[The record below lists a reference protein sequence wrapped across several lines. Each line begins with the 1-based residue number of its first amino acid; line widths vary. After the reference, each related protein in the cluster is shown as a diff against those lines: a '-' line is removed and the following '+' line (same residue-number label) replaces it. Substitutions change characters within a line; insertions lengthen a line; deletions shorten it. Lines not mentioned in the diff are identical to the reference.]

1 MQRHH
6 IKILIILL
14 LLLPGAPVLF
24 AQVSTFRLHQADS
37 LYEKKRYTQSLEQYQ
52 TILAKEQ
59 YTPAMLLKMAFI
71 EEGLNRVG
79 QALYYLN
86 LYYLASGD
94 KFALEKMEELATKYH
109 LGGYENSETDLLLAF
124 YHDKYLS
131 ISIALTVI
139 AVFLLSLSFYGRKKG
154 KRPVFS
160 SISLF
165 AVLLLLL
172 VHVNTDDPNFSGII
186 GEPNSFLMDGP
197 SAGAAVVSVIEEGH
211 RVRIT
216 GKVDVWYEV
225 RWNDNTVYVRDINL
239 LPVEL

>member
-109 LGGYENSETDLLLAF
+109 LGGYENSETDLFLSF
-124 YHDKYLS
+124 YHDNHLN
-131 ISIALTVI
+131 ISIALTVL
-139 AVFLLSLSFYGRKKG
+139 AVFLLSLSFYSRKKG

-160 SISLF
+160 GISLF

-172 VHVNTDDPNFSGII
+172 VHVNTDDQYFSGII

-197 SAGAAVVSVIEEGH
+197 SAGAAVVSIVEEGH

-225 RWNDNTVYVRDINL
+225 RWNENTVYVRDINL
-239 LPVEL
+239 LAVEL

>member
-1 MQRHH
+1 MQRHLL
-6 IKILIILL
+6 KILIILL
-14 LLLPGAPVLF
+14 FLLPFAQSVF

-52 TILAKEQ
+52 TILAQEQ

-86 LYYLASGD
+86 LYYLASKD
-94 KFALEKMEELATKYH
+94 KFVLEKMEELAAKYN
-109 LGGYENSETDLLLAF
+109 LGGYEHTETDILLSF
-124 YHDKYLS
+124 YHDNHLPV
-131 ISIALTVI
+131 SIALTVI
-139 AVFLLSLSFYGRKKG
+139 SVFLISLSFYGRKKG
-154 KRPVFS
+154 KRPIAS

-165 AVLLLLL
+165 AVLILLLI
-172 VHVNTDDPNFSGII
+172 HVNTDDTYFTGII
-186 GEPNSFLMDGP
+186 GEPNSYLMDGP

-216 GKVDVWYEV
+216 GKIDVWYEV
-225 RWNDNTVYVRDINL
+225 VWNDNTVYVRDNNL
-239 LPVEL
+239 LLVKL